1 MFDIGFLEI
10 LVIAVIS
17 LIVMGPERLPQALR
31 TFALWFGRIRQQF
44 RSVRAELEDEIGID
58 DVRRQLHNE
67 NILKDL
73 EDAKNNIADTM
84 NNNSPEADQ
93 TEADQTEDNKSEKNS
108 ASDKAPSPDDYQTDK
123 NQTGKNQK

>member
-84 NNNSPEADQ
+84 NSNSPEADQ
-93 TEADQTEDNKSEKNS
+93 TENNTSKQNS
-108 ASDKAPSPDDYQTDK
+108 ASDILPSLDK
-123 NQTGKNQK
+123 NQK